1 MTRAAKRRVL
11 VAGGTGVTGTS
22 TARAFAAAGWD
33 VHAASRRPPAARV
46 PGTRHHSADLL
57 DPASCRALAQATGPV
72 EEIAFCAIN
81 EAPGSLVEKWTDP
94 GQVDRNRAM
103 LANLLDAVLAVSPGF
118 RHISIVHGSKAYGV
132 HLPDHRLTVPHRE
145 DEPRVVH
152 ENFYFAHEDEVS
164 ARSAGQAW
172 SWTVFR
178 APMILGGGIG
188 TNLSNFLALGV
199 IASLA
204 RIERRPFDF
213 LAGPDEG
220 VFQVIDAD
228 VIGRAF
234 VWAADAA
241 SARGQIFNISN
252 GDVTQWRA
260 LWPVIAE
267 ACGAIVGEDRPRQSC
282 VALARMLAPAWAGAV
297 AGYGLSAPA
306 DLEEFLG
313 ESFAL
318 LDFALPSG
326 RISVLSTIK
335 LRKAGFADCE
345 DTPDRVRAWFRRWQR
360 EGLLPPPQS
369 L

>member
-1 MTRAAKRRVL
+1 MKRRVL
-11 VAGGTGVTGTS
+11 VAGGTGVTGAS
-22 TARAFAAAGWD
+22 TAAAFAAAGWD
-33 VHAASRRPPAARV
+33 VHVTSRRAPAAAV
-46 PGTRHHSADLL
+46 AGTHYHAADLL
-57 DPASCRALAQATGPV
+57 DPASCRALVAATGPV
-72 EEIAFCAIN
+72 DEIAFCAIN
-81 EAPGSLVEKWTDP
+81 EVPGSLVEKWTDP

-132 HLPDHRLTVPHRE
+132 HLPGHRLSVPHRE
-145 DEPRVVH
+145 DEPRLQH
-152 ENFYFAHEDEVS
+152 ANFYFAHEDEVI
-164 ARSAGQAW
+164 ARSAGQDW

-178 APMILGGGIG
+178 APIILAGGAG

-204 RIERRPFDF
+204 CIAGRPFDF

-220 VFQVIDAD
+220 LFQVIDAD
-228 VIGRAF
+228 LLGRAF

-241 SARGQIFNISN
+241 NARGQIFNISN
-252 GDVTQWRA
+252 GDVTQWRT

-267 ACGAIVGEDRPRQSC
+267 ACGATVGEDRPGQSC
-282 VALARMLAPAWAGAV
+282 VALASALAPQWAETV
-297 AGYGLSAPA
+297 ARYGLSAPA
-306 DLEEFLG
+306 DLGDFLG

-326 RISVLSTIK
+326 LTSVLSTIK
-335 LRKAGFADCE
+335 LRKAGFTDCE
-345 DTPDRVRAWFRRWQR
+345 DTPDRVRAWFARWQR
-360 EGLLPPPQS
+360 DGLLPP